1 MKLQFR
7 QIEPFLKSPDPAVRA
22 ILVYGPDG
30 GLVRERAK
38 TLALQVISDLSD
50 PFNAAHLTG
59 DAIESDPAR
68 LLDEANARS
77 LMGGRRL
84 VRITDPGEGIASSLK
99 DWLKSNPGPET
110 LIVIEAG
117 DLKPKSALRKLAE
130 DAKNAAALP
139 CYVEEERDLAT
150 FIRGAIQE
158 AGMTIQSDAAAWL
171 AANIRGDRQ
180 RARMEVEK
188 LILYCGGYG
197 AENAAS
203 SSQQKK
209 SITLEDAQN
218 SSGEA
223 GGQNLDDLIYA
234 VMAGRAEQAM
244 TSLRRMLSEGIEPI
258 VLLRSL
264 QNHLARLH
272 LARTLMDLH
281 GQSALEAMKS
291 LNPPIFFKQE
301 DAFKAQLQRFSA
313 PQLRGLLRRIAL
325 LEARTKQTGVP
336 VETLCAQTLLTL
348 VKAA

>member
-1 MKLQFR
+1 MLR
-7 QIEPFLKSPDPAVRA
+7 PL
-22 ILVYGPDG
+22 
-30 GLVRERAK
+30 
-38 TLALQVISDLSD
+38 
-50 PFNAAHLTG
+50 
-59 DAIESDPAR
+59 
-68 LLDEANARS
+68 RS
-77 LMGGRRL
+77 
-84 VRITDPGEGIASSLK
+84 K
-99 DWLKSNPGPET
+99 
-110 LIVIEAG
+110 
-117 DLKPKSALRKLAE
+117 
-130 DAKNAAALP
+130 
-139 CYVEEERDLAT
+139 
-150 FIRGAIQE
+150 
-158 AGMTIQSDAAAWL
+158 
-171 AANIRGDRQ
+171 
-180 RARMEVEK
+180 
-188 LILYCGGYG
+188 
-197 AENAAS
+197 
-203 SSQQKK
+203 KK